1 MDIVILGGL
10 VAAFA
15 SLILG
20 FTLEQG
26 SVLSLLQGSAAVIV
40 FGGTIG
46 AVVVSFPGD
55 VLKKF
60 PKVIKIAFQKRE
72 SNIEENIIY
81 FRNISTKT
89 RKEGLLSIETE
100 VQESNIDPFI
110 KQGLQL
116 VVDGIEQS
124 TIESIMKTKLEQIV
138 ERHEDG
144 MDLFSAAG
152 GYAPTMGIIGTV
164 MGLVLVVG
172 NLSDPSELGPKIA
185 SAFMATLYGIATA
198 NIFWLPIANKLKI
211 LNKQEVIEKEMIIEA
226 ILLIQQG
233 VNPNTLVSK
242 LEGFL
247 QDGNES
253 LLKDDKWV

>member
-1 MDIVILGGL
+1 MDIVIVGGL
-10 VAAFA
+10 VTAFI

-20 FTLEQG
+20 YVLEEGMIKALFQ
-26 SVLSLLQGSAAVIV
+26 LSAALIV

-46 AVVVSFPGD
+46 AVVVSFPGS

-72 SNIEENIIY
+72 SNMVNNIIY
-81 FRNISTKT
+81 FRDISTKT
-89 RKEGLLSIETE
+89 RKEGLLSIENE
-100 VQESNIDPFI
+100 VAESNVDPFI

-124 TIESIMKTKLEQIV
+124 TIESIMQTKLEQVV

-144 MDLFSAAG
+144 MEIFSAAG

-164 MGLVLVVG
+164 MGLVQVVA
-172 NLSDPSELGPKIA
+172 NLSDPTTLGPKIA
-185 SAFMATLYGIATA
+185 SAFMATLYGISSA
-198 NIFWLPIANKLKI
+198 NLLWLPIANKLKM
-211 LNKQEVIEKEMIIEA
+211 LNKQEVIEKQMIIEA

-247 QDGNES
+247 EDGNEA
-253 LLKDDKWV
+253 LLKDSK

>member
-10 VAAFA
+10 VVAFV
-15 SLILG
+15 SLISG
-20 FTLEQG
+20 FLMEGGVISALFQ
-26 SVLSLLQGSAAVIV
+26 LSAALIV

-46 AVVVSFPGD
+46 AVIVSFPGD

-60 PKVIKIAFQKRE
+60 FKVIRIAFQKRE
-72 SNIEENIIY
+72 NNIVRNIIY
-81 FRNISTKT
+81 FKNISTKT

-124 TIESIMKTKLEQIV
+124 TIESIMETKLEQIV

-144 MDLFSAAG
+144 MEIFSAAG

-164 MGLVLVVG
+164 MGLVQVVA
-172 NLSDPSELGPKIA
+172 NLNDPSELGPKIA
-185 SAFMATLYGIATA
+185 SAFMATLYGISTA
-198 NIFWLPIANKLKI
+198 NLIWLPIANKLKI
-211 LNKQEVIEKEMIIEA
+211 LNKQEVIEKQMIIEA

-247 QDGNES
+247 EDGNEN
-253 LLKDDKWV
+253 LLKDDK

>member
-10 VAAFA
+10 VVAFL

-20 FTLEQG
+20 FSIDGG
-26 SVLSLLQGSAAVIV
+26 SVTSLIHPTAALIIL
-40 FGGTIG
+40 GGTFG
-46 AVVVSFPGD
+46 AVAVSFPGN

-72 SNIEENIIY
+72 SNIAKNILY
-81 FRNISTKT
+81 FKEISTKT
-89 RKEGLLSIETE
+89 RKEGLLSIEAE
-100 VQESNIDPFI
+100 VSESNVDPFI
-110 KQGLQL
+110 KQGLQF

-124 TIESIMKTKLEQIV
+124 TVESIMKTKLEQMV

-144 MDLFSAAG
+144 MEIFSAAG

-172 NLSDPSELGPKIA
+172 NLSDPTLLGPKIA

-198 NIFWLPIANKLKI
+198 NIIWLPIANKLKM

-233 VNPNTLVSK
+233 VNPNTLVNK

-247 QDGNES
+247 EDGNEN
-253 LLKDDKWV
+253 LLRDDK

>member
-1 MDIVILGGL
+1 MDIVIVGGL
-10 VAAFA
+10 VTGIV

-20 FTLEQG
+20 YILEEG
-26 SVLSLLQGSAAVIV
+26 VLRALFQLSAAIIV

-46 AVVVSFPGD
+46 AVAVSFPGS

-60 PKVIKIAFQKRE
+60 PKVIKVAFQKRE
-72 SNIEENIIY
+72 SNIANNILY
-81 FRNISTKT
+81 FKDISTKT
-89 RKEGLLSIETE
+89 RKEGLLSIENE
-100 VQESNIDPFI
+100 VAESDVDPFI

-124 TIESIMKTKLEQIV
+124 TIESILETKLEQIV

-144 MDLFSAAG
+144 MELFSAAG

-164 MGLVLVVG
+164 MGLVQVVG
-172 NLSDPSELGPKIA
+172 NLDDPSTLGPKIA
-185 SAFMATLYGIATA
+185 SAFMATLYGIFSA
-198 NIFWLPIANKLKI
+198 NLFWLPIANKLKM
-211 LNKQEVIEKEMIIEA
+211 LNKQEVIEKQMIIEA

-247 QDGNES
+247 EDGNEN
-253 LLKDDKWV
+253 LLKDSE

>member
-10 VAAFA
+10 VIAFV
-15 SLILG
+15 SLIVG
-20 FTLEQG
+20 FLLEG
-26 SVLSLLQGSAAVIV
+26 GAITALLQLSAAIIV

-46 AVVVSFPGD
+46 AVAVSFPGD

-72 SNIEENIIY
+72 SNIAKNIVY
-81 FRNISTKT
+81 FKNISTKT
-89 RKEGLLSIETE
+89 RKEGLLSIEAE
-100 VQESNIDPFI
+100 ISEGNVDPFI

-124 TIESIMKTKLEQIV
+124 TVESIMETKLEQIV

-144 MDLFSAAG
+144 MELFSAAG

-164 MGLVLVVG
+164 MGLVQVVS
-172 NLSDPSELGPKIA
+172 NLSDPTVLGPKIA
-185 SAFMATLYGIATA
+185 SAFMATLYGIGSA
-198 NIFWLPIANKLKI
+198 NLFWLPIANKLKM
-211 LNKQEVIEKEMIIEA
+211 LDKQEINEKQMIIEA

-247 QDGNES
+247 EDGNEN
-253 LLKDDKWV
+253 LLKDDK